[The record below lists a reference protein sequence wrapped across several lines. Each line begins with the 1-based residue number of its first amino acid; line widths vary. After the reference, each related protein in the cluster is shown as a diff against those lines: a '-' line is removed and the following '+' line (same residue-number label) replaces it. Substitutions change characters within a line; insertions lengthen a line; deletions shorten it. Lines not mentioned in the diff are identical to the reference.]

1 MNSDEYKKLLEQDE
15 WKRKSETILN
25 RDNFVCQECGCMGIQ
40 NNIPFKINS
49 INDVD
54 KLFENKL
61 SFEGKNLMQL
71 CEDVQWKNVYD
82 KKLIRS
88 KSKNFNDIYFLNEF
102 KLDGDHLVESYYKFV
117 SDKPFTDCAIERIS
131 YRKLNCLY
139 DDFNIKY
146 VKFNA
151 FGFNVDFGK
160 TNYARIEQ
168 ENIICK
174 ALNSVDITFN
184 VYIYFERKCYNL
196 CFRYSKEYNKSELD
210 LLKLKRLNVHHKY
223 YVLGKKPWEYDNDA
237 LETLCLECHKNRHK
251 LSSVPI
257 YQTSNNEIPVR
268 YASICRRCNG
278 TGYLPQ
284 YKYYENGICFEC
296 GGEGVVL
303 DDL

>member
-160 TNYARIEQ
+160 TN
-168 ENIICK
+168 
-174 ALNSVDITFN
+174 
-184 VYIYFERKCYNL
+184 
-196 CFRYSKEYNKSELD
+196 
-210 LLKLKRLNVHHKY
+210 
-223 YVLGKKPWEYDNDA
+223 
-237 LETLCLECHKNRHK
+237 
-251 LSSVPI
+251 
-257 YQTSNNEIPVR
+257 
-268 YASICRRCNG
+268 
-278 TGYLPQ
+278 
-284 YKYYENGICFEC
+284 
-296 GGEGVVL
+296 
-303 DDL
+303 

>member
-1 MNSDEYKKLLEQDE
+1 MDSDEYKKLLEQDE
-15 WKRKSETILN
+15 WKRKSEIILN
-25 RDNFVCQECGCMGIQ
+25 RDNFVCQECGCMGIR

-61 SFEGKNLMQL
+61 SLEGKNIKQL

-82 KKLIRS
+82 KNLRWFE
-88 KSKNFNDIYFLNEF
+88 SKNFNDICFLNNF
-102 KLDGDHLVESYYKFV
+102 KLNGEHKFIYYMFV
-117 SDKPFTDCAIERIS
+117 SDKPLTDCFIERVS
-131 YRKLNCLY
+131 YNKLNCLY
-139 DDFNIKY
+139 NDFNIQDVKY
-146 VKFNA
+146 NA
-151 FGFNVDFGK
+151 FGFNIDLGK
-160 TNYARIEQ
+160 TNYAIIEYKK
-168 ENIICK
+168 NICK
-174 ALNSVDITFN
+174 ASNSVSGNFN
-184 VYIYFERKCYNL
+184 VGIYFERKCYNL
-196 CFRYSKEYNKSELD
+196 CFRYSKEYNKSEFE

-237 LETLCLECHKNRHK
+237 LETLCSECHKNRHK